1 MHIINVSRNAPPETA
16 ARLAAIHAAAF
27 NQAHDRPWDEKTFS
41 DYLDQSRVII
51 LAGFDTAEEN
61 QESRLN
67 ACCGF
72 IVLQKLADGLE
83 DGPAAEAEILTLAVH
98 PEWQRRGVAQAL
110 LTAVEQYVGGILFLE
125 VAADN
130 QPALA
135 LYQNCGFEESGRRR
149 AYYRRTAQHSQA
161 GGADARV
168 DAILMQAVFSPRVC

>member
-1 MHIINVSRNAPPETA
+1 MRIIEVKQNAPPETA
-16 ARLAAIHAAAF
+16 ARLAAIHKAAF

-41 DYLDQSRVII
+41 DYMARANVTI
-51 LAGFDTAEEN
+51 LAAFNMAEEN
-61 QESRLN
+61 RSD

-98 PEWQRRGVAQAL
+98 PKRQRSGVAQAL
-110 LTAVEQYVGGILFLE
+110 VRAARAHVAGIIFLE

-130 QPALA
+130 QAALA

-149 AYYRRTAQHSQA
+149 AYYRRDALGGLKTGGTA
-161 GGADARV
+161 RI
-168 DAILMQAVFSPRVC
+168 DAILMQAVFLP